1 MKNKG
6 FTLTELLAMLVVLGI
21 LMAVSIPNITGMV
34 KNQKLNI
41 IRSDAIKVVDTMKTK
56 IAKDKSIQ
64 RPKNNEC
71 LIFSLDYLND
81 NDNFDKGPNG
91 GLYHQF
97 DSFVLFT
104 KYNNEYKYYVR
115 LVEQRKINDYFGIEL
130 IDINDIK
137 EADSNKITKINDYYG
152 LTDNSIENVN
162 ILKTKTLITNIC
174 DTDKITYY
182 IRIKHYCTKYQNS
195 YFNAD
200 GDLVPS
206 KEQCENSCGGEGT
219 CD

>member
-41 IRSDAIKVVDTMKTK
+41 IRSDGIKMVDTMKTK
-56 IAKDKSIQ
+56 IAKDNSIP
-64 RPKNNEC
+64 RPANNEC
-71 LIFSLDYLND
+71 LVFSLDYLND

-91 GLYHQF
+91 GLYSQF

-104 KYNNEYKYYVR
+104 RYNNEYKYYVR

-137 EADSNKITKINDYYG
+137 ETDSNNIKKINDYYG
-152 LTDNSIENVN
+152 LTDNSVDSVDV
-162 ILKTKTLITNIC
+162 LKTKSIITNVC
-174 DTDKITYY
+174 DVNKIAYY
-182 IRIKHYCTKYQNS
+182 VRTKYYCTIHNNS
-195 YFNAD
+195 YFDVN
-200 GDLVPS
+200 GDLVSS
-206 KEQCENSCGGEGT
+206 KEQCEASCGGEGT